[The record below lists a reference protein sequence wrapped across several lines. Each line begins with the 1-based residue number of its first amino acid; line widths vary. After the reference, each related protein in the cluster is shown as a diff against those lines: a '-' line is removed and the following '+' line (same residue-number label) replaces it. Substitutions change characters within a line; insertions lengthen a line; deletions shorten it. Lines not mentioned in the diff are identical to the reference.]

1 MKFTYFLCVLPSN
14 FLLLSHD
21 LTSYFIIISHSYMLS
36 CINTLCTP
44 PGIIF
49 QPSCCTPSVC
59 AFTGRSICSF
69 ISPSVSQSQSAFQS
83 SICSLLHSVIHSI
96 FFICFLVHWFIYL
109 LTHSLIPLVVCL
121 FFPEYFIVMKC
132 LNPLNPMSDQYRIS
146 PYNVNTK

>member
-1 MKFTYFLCVLPSN
+1 MWSLHISCVSY
-14 FLLLSHD
+14 LLIFSCFAHD

-83 SICSLLHSVIHSI
+83 SICSLLHSIIHSI
-96 FFICFLVHWFIYL
+96 FFYLFFSSLVYL
-109 LTHSLIPLVVCL
+109 FTYSLTHSFSYL
-121 FFPEYFIVMKC
+121 FVFPWIFHCHEM
-132 LNPLNPMSDQYRIS
+132 P
-146 PYNVNTK
+146 